1 MRLTLVVPELLW
13 PEPSDQATFDALAT
27 PALTWLLARG
37 RPQRRPRQPWE
48 LALADLFD
56 RPWPAP
62 LGALRL
68 LGEAAELSAQAGSG
82 HWLSAD
88 PVHLRFHQERIVL
101 ADAGAFDLTAG
112 EAEALIAT
120 LNREFA
126 DVGEFHL
133 AEPRRW
139 YVRLH
144 QAWDHEALPLSAVA
158 GRRMDGDLPTQG
170 GTGRMRQWLNEVQMV
185 LHGHPVNEQR
195 QAAGQPAVNS
205 LWLWGGGQ
213 LDASPATPATA
224 PYAGVWTAQ
233 PLARGLARAS
243 GIPDHPPAASLDTLL
258 AHSSPDSHQLVIA
271 DDLLAPTFYEDS
283 AAWLAALARLEA
295 QWFAPLRAALGGK
308 VGQLTLVAPTIYGQL
323 TWHLTGADRWRFWRR
338 PQPLA
343 ALANQLALAPVD
355 D

>member
-13 PEPSDQATFDALAT
+13 PEPSDQTTYTGAQAPGLQ
-27 PALTWLLARG
+27 WLLAR
-37 RPQRRPRQPWE
+37 RPVQRQKNQPWE
-48 LALADLFD
+48 FALAALFGRSGD
-56 RPWPAP
+56 AP

-68 LGEAAELSAQAGSG
+68 LGEAPALAARAREGC
-82 HWLSAD
+82 WLNAD

-101 ADAGAFDLTAG
+101 ADAGAFELV
-112 EAEALIAT
+112 EAEAAAFIAT

-144 QAWDHEALPLSAVA
+144 QASDHAALPLSAVA
-158 GRRMDGDLPTQG
+158 GRRMDGDLPEG
-170 GTGRMRQWLNEVQMV
+170 GHARLRQWLNEIQMV

-195 QAAGQPAVNS
+195 QAAGHPAVNS
-205 LWLWGGGQ
+205 LWLWGAGE
-213 LDASPATPATA
+213 LPPAPTTEAA
-224 PYAGVWTAQ
+224 PFTGVWAGQ
-233 PLARGLARAS
+233 PLARGLARAA
-243 GIPDHPPAASLDTLL
+243 GIHDHPPAAGLSALL
-258 AHSSPDSHQLVIA
+258 AQASPKDHPLVIL
-271 DDLLAPTFYEDS
+271 DDLLAPTSYEDS
-283 AAWLAALARLEA
+283 AAWLEALARLEA
-295 QWFAPLRAALGGK
+295 QWFAPLRTALGGK
-308 VGQLTLVAPTIYGQL
+308 VSELTLIAPTIFGQL

-343 ALANQLALAPVD
+343 ALANQLALAPLD